1 MYKYVDIH
9 SMISGLIFNCSNV
22 LISVYPCFRFSSS
35 LFMGRVQRTQSVRK
49 QARAL
54 AAAKYRIE
62 NRAKVNSHATEYR
75 AAAKAK
81 RADNST
87 ELRRAKAADA
97 ERAKRYRANKK
108 IKAGQV
114 TVPPSSSA
122 TPPPPPP
129 PVEALVTARPG
140 PSSELSSSRGRRT
153 TVATTSATSL
163 FSEDD
168 EDMPV
173 AVVPSVSR

>member
-108 IKAGQV
+108 IKAGQF
-114 TVPPSSSA
+114 VPPSSSA